1 MNEAPQRSEPPLCQG
16 PNPDLT
22 PPKFIA
28 PPGSWDCHLHI
39 IGPAEN
45 YPYVGNRSYTP
56 VVATIDDYRRVAGAL
71 HLTHAVIVQPSFY
84 GTDNR
89 STRDAVLASNGSWRG
104 VAVVEPTVGDRELR
118 ELDAAGF
125 RGVRINL
132 LFKGGLA
139 MDALEKIA
147 SRIQPLG
154 WHVQLLVDG
163 RDLPELGPRL
173 SRLPVPFVVDHMG
186 HMPAS
191 LGIEHPG
198 FQTLLQLARE
208 GGWVKL
214 SGAYRISAQPYPYAD
229 VTPIAQALVEAAPT
243 RMVWG
248 SDWPHPSIKVPMP
261 RDGDLLD
268 LLPVWIP
275 DAETR
280 RRVLVENPKVL
291 YRAAAARERVAEE
304 GRKRA

>member
-1 MNEAPQRSEPPLCQG
+1 MNDASESAPPLCQG

-22 PPKFIA
+22 PPKFVA

-39 IGPAEN
+39 IGPPER
-45 YPYVGNRSYTP
+45 YPYVPTRSYTP
-56 VVATIDDYRRVAGAL
+56 VEASAEDYRRVAAAL
-71 HLTHAVIVQPSFY
+71 GLTHAVIVQPSFY

-89 STRDAVLASNGSWRG
+89 CTGDAVLASNGQWRG
-104 VAVVEPTVGDRELR
+104 VAVIHPDTSDAELAD
-118 ELDAAGF
+118 LDTAGF

-147 SRIQPLG
+147 GRIQPLG

-163 RDLPELGPRL
+163 RDLPELAPRL
-173 SRLPVPFVVDHMG
+173 RRLPAPFVVDHMG

-191 LGIEHPG
+191 LGVQHPG
-198 FQTLLQLARE
+198 FQALLELARE

-214 SGAYRISAQPYPYAD
+214 SGAYRISALPYPYED
-229 VTPIAQALVEAAPT
+229 VVPIARALVQAAPE

-248 SDWPHPSIKVPMP
+248 SDWPHPAISVPMP

-280 RRVLVENPKVL
+280 RRVLVENPRVL
-291 YRAAAARERVAEE
+291 YGAAAASERVES
-304 GRKRA
+304 RKRA

>member
-1 MNEAPQRSEPPLCQG
+1 MNEAQGSAPPLCQG
-16 PNPDLT
+16 PNADLT
-22 PPKFIA
+22 PPKFVA

-39 IGPAEN
+39 LGPPAE
-45 YPYVGNRSYTP
+45 YPYVANRSYTP
-56 VVATIDDYRRVAGAL
+56 VVAMIEDYRRVASAL
-71 HLTHAVIVQPSFY
+71 RLRHAVIVQPSFY

-89 STRDAVLASNGSWRG
+89 CTRDAVMASNGSWRG
-104 VAVVEPTVGDRELR
+104 VAVVEPTVSEPELAS
-118 ELDAAGF
+118 LDAAGF

-139 MDALEKIA
+139 MDSLEKIA
-147 SRIQPLG
+147 QRIQPLG

-163 RDLPELGPRL
+163 RDLPELAPRL
-173 SRLPVPFVVDHMG
+173 RRLSAPFVVDHMG

-191 LGIEHPG
+191 LGVQHPG
-198 FQTLLQLARE
+198 FQTLLGLARE

-214 SGAYRISAQPYPYAD
+214 SGAYRISTQPYPYAD

-243 RMVWG
+243 RLVWG
-248 SDWPHPSIKVPMP
+248 SDWPHPAVSVPIP

-268 LLPVWIP
+268 LLPLWIP
-275 DAETR
+275 DGETR
-280 RRVLVENPKVL
+280 RRVLVENPQAL
-291 YRAAAARERVAEE
+291 YGVTAAREGVAQE

>member
-1 MNEAPQRSEPPLCQG
+1 MNDVPQGSGPPLCQP

-22 PPKFIA
+22 PPKFVA

-39 IGPAEN
+39 IGPPQL
-45 YPYVGNRSYTP
+45 YPYVSNRSYTP
-56 VVATIDDYRRVAGAL
+56 VEASVDDYRRVAAAL
-71 HLTHAVIVQPSFY
+71 RLTNAVIVQPSFY

-89 STRDAVLASNGSWRG
+89 CTRDAVIASRGAWRG
-104 VAVVEPTVGDRELR
+104 VAVIEPAISDRELG

-139 MDALEKIA
+139 MDALERIA
-147 SRIQPLG
+147 QRIQPLG

-163 RDLPELGPRL
+163 RDLPELAPRL
-173 SRLPVPFVVDHMG
+173 RRLAVPFVVDHMG

-191 LGIEHPG
+191 LGVQHPA
-198 FQTLLQLARE
+198 FQALLQLARD

-214 SGAYRISAQPYPYAD
+214 SGAYRISGQPYPYAD

-248 SDWPHPSIKVPMP
+248 SDWPHPSITVPMP

-280 RRVLVENPKVL
+280 ARVLVENPQTL
-291 YRAAAARERVAEE
+291 YGKAARTITEE
-304 GRKRA
+304 DRKRA

>member
-1 MNEAPQRSEPPLCQG
+1 ME
-16 PNPDLT
+16 
-22 PPKFIA
+22 
-28 PPGSWDCHLHI
+28 
-39 IGPAEN
+39 
-45 YPYVGNRSYTP
+45 
-56 VVATIDDYRRVAGAL
+56 DYRRVATAL
-71 HLTHAVIVQPSFY
+71 RLAHAVIVQPSFY

-89 STRDAVLASNGSWRG
+89 CTRDAVLASNGQWRG
-104 VAVVEPTVGDRELR
+104 VAVVEPAVSENQLA

-147 SRIQPLG
+147 ARIQPLG

-163 RDLPELGPRL
+163 RDLPELAPRL
-173 SRLPVPFVVDHMG
+173 RRLPAPFVVDHMG

-191 LGIEHPG
+191 LGVQHPG
-198 FQTLLQLARE
+198 FQMLLELARE

-214 SGAYRISAQPYPYAD
+214 SGAYRISAQPYPYKD
-229 VTPIAQALVEAAPT
+229 VTPIAQALVEAAPS

-248 SDWPHPSIKVPMP
+248 SDWPHPAISVPMP

-280 RRVLVENPKVL
+280 RRVLVENPRVL
-291 YRAAAARERVAEE
+291 YGAAAVREHVQE